1 MQQGMK
7 KIFSNVMLVA
17 AAAVTFFSCQKQE
30 TIAPEVSEDVMLTF
44 VSEKPSFDDET
55 KTEWT
60 GETVQWSAGDK
71 ISVAYTVEGT
81 WQNANGNADS
91 DAKLYKSD
99 AMEQADV
106 TGEFNVSASFKGTTE
121 GSHVFYG
128 VYPAPSST
136 DIPAAPVATLT
147 VASSQNPKAA
157 SFDSAGDLM
166 VGVSKECASRPA
178 SGDKISLLWERLV
191 AHAVIT
197 LKDINGIAS
206 EEEIKKI
213 TLTAQDGANLV
224 GQQKVNLITKEVVC
238 DNGQSNVLNLAGG
251 NLSIVD
257 GDVTFW
263 ACVLPETV
271 TALKV
276 EVETDKADY
285 VRDIT
290 GISKEFEK
298 NKRNV
303 LAINMSTATRTAKV
317 VDNSV
322 VTDVLTRATTD
333 ITGTS
338 YSDWSG
344 KTLLSGAVYAGQ
356 SAGGND
362 AIQLRSNNSNSGV
375 ITTASGG
382 NAKKVAVIWNSNTTS
397 GRTLNVYGNTVA
409 YSAPTDLYA
418 SSKQGTLIG
427 TIVCGTSTELV
438 IDGDYAYIGMRSS
451 SGAMYLD
458 KIEIDW
464 KPDTAPKIVIAGETS
479 KEISFNGGEVTFD
492 YVLKNLDGETLNC
505 TVSDA
510 EMLTANAADGV
521 LTVTVAE
528 NAGEAREGTITLS
541 CGDAESVVLT
551 VSQDEYVDLSVIT
564 PITVKEFCELSDGE
578 AIYELTGIITSIYQA
593 YDSQYGNISF
603 RISDGT
609 GEVLIFRLSCE
620 GITDPANTIT
630 VGDEIT
636 VQGTKTTYNTSPQMN
651 AGGVIVSHK
660 DACAAPV
667 ITCADNTVTITAED
681 GATIY
686 YTTDGGEPST
696 SSAAKYESAFE
707 ITETV
712 TVKAIAVAEGK
723 VQSVVASKACAYVN
737 PDAEQPAVK
746 EYTFTITK
754 AEFNST
760 SYAANNNE
768 KTSTAK
774 AEDGST
780 IEVKWTSY
788 QVMNQNSTMQWQK
801 SKGYIYN
808 ITDLGTIKSVNIAV
822 TAGTFT
828 QYINNTQQPTS
839 DGVGG
844 YFQIKVGSAT
854 GKVDSITVTF
864 EK

>member
-1 MQQGMK
+1 
-7 KIFSNVMLVA
+7 MLVA

-71 ISVAYTVEGT
+71 ISVAYTVEGA
-81 WQNANGNADS
+81 WQNADGDADGN
-91 DAKLYKSD
+91 AKLYKSD

-206 EEEIKKI
+206 EEEIEKI

-578 AIYELTGIITSIYQA
+578 AIYELTGRITSVYQA
-593 YDSQYGNISF
+593 YSSDFNNISVN
-603 RISDGT
+603 IKDET

-636 VQGTKTTYNTSPQMN
+636 VQGTKTTHNTSPQMN

-660 DACAAPV
+660 DACAAPA
-667 ITCADNTVTITAED
+667 ISCADNTVTITAEA
-681 GATIY
+681 GAVIY
-686 YTTDGGEPST
+686 YTTDGTEPST
-696 SSAAKYESAFE
+696 GSTVYSDPFS
-707 ITETV
+707 ITKTEV
-712 TVKAIAVAEGK
+712 VKAIAVSEQK
-723 VQSVVASKACAYVN
+723 LPSLVSEKSCTWVDPNKTSVTIEMSSFSATSASMDEV
-737 PDAEQPAVK
+737 V
-746 EYTFTITK
+746 
-754 AEFNST
+754 
-760 SYAANNNE
+760 SY
-768 KTSTAK
+768 STAK
-774 AEDGST
+774 GGGTSNPAVNSNQIRLYQNSAGTGGGTIT
-780 IEVKWTSY
+780 IEAKAGYTLSSVTIGSGMGTTIAYTIGTSTTK
-788 QVMNQNSTMQWQK
+788 STSTSLAK
-801 SKGYIYN
+801 DGKYTVNDINASS
-808 ITDLGTIKSVNIAV
+808 ITFYCMGKTSSTRLYVN
-822 TAGTFT
+822 
-828 QYINNTQQPTS
+828 YL
-839 DGVGG
+839 
-844 YFQIKVGSAT
+844 SAT
-854 GKVDSITVTF
+854 YSN
-864 EK
+864 